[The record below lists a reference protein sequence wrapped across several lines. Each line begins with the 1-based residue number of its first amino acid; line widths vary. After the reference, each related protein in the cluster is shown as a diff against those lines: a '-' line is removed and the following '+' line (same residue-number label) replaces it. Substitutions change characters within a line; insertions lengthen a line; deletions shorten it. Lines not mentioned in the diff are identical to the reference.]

1 MHIALH
7 IGANCT
13 DEDRLLKSILKNA
26 DVLSGQNVK
35 APGPGKYRR
44 LIRETIQ
51 TLNGAAPDPDARQ
64 VLLDAI
70 LDDDHPDR
78 LVMSNENFI
87 CIANRIFDKARFYDQ
102 AAFKIK
108 GLVDLFPDDEI
119 EIFLGLRDPATFLP
133 AVFAESKYEDFG
145 KFLQGIPLGDIRWS
159 DVIGRVQAAAPGAKL
174 TVWCN
179 EDTPFIWGELIRRIC
194 GLDPMTRIT
203 GGYDLLTQIMAPE
216 GMARFLAFLR
226 SNPPASEAQ
235 KRQIIAAFLDKYA
248 LAAEI
253 EEEIDLPGLDARTV
267 QELSLRYEED
277 VDLIA
282 SMPGVTLI
290 EA

>member
-119 EIFLGLRDPATFLP
+119 EIFLFIPCCLLQECLLP
-133 AVFAESKYEDFG
+133 KSL
-145 KFLQGIPLGDIRWS
+145 KFYPQ
-159 DVIGRVQAAAPGAKL
+159 
-174 TVWCN
+174 
-179 EDTPFIWGELIRRIC
+179 F
-194 GLDPMTRIT
+194 
-203 GGYDLLTQIMAPE
+203 
-216 GMARFLAFLR
+216 
-226 SNPPASEAQ
+226 
-235 KRQIIAAFLDKYA
+235 
-248 LAAEI
+248 
-253 EEEIDLPGLDARTV
+253 
-267 QELSLRYEED
+267 
-277 VDLIA
+277 
-282 SMPGVTLI
+282 
-290 EA
+290 